1 MKGAQ
6 HALSEET
13 TLQWT
18 ERYENQEVLPAAN
31 HIPQLLVL
39 LSQLS
44 DELVL
49 TKRCLACYRALRMEC
64 GRLVPCLQCLQ
75 QGTGTSN
82 QAFQHSLA

>member
-1 MKGAQ
+1 M
-6 HALSEET
+6 
-13 TLQWT
+13 
-18 ERYENQEVLPAAN
+18 LPAAN

-49 TKRCLACYRALRMEC
+49 TKRCSACYRALNWMER

-75 QGTGTSN
+75 QGTEYFEPRFSALSGLRVLVDARCVLDALGT
-82 QAFQHSLA
+82 